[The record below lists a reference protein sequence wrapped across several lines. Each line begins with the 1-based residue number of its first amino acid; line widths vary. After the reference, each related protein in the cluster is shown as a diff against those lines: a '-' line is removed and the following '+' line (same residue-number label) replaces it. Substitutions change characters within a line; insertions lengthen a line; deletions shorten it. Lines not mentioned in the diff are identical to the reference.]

1 MIIRVFRARVRPGK
15 EREFERLVKE
25 QSIPMVRKQ
34 KGVLAEYA
42 GRPVG
47 SNSNEFTFVS
57 VWKDLSDI
65 KTFVGE
71 DWEKSVI
78 PPDELPLIEEA
89 FIHHYEVF
97 HRDTHD
103 K

>member
-1 MIIRVFRARVRPGK
+1 MIIRVFRAKVRPGK
-15 EREFERLVKE
+15 QREFERLVKE
-25 QSIPMVRKQ
+25 QSIPLVKRQ
-34 KGVLAEYA
+34 RGVLAEYA

-57 VWKDLSDI
+57 VWKDLEDL
-65 KTFVGE
+65 KAFAGK

-78 PPDELPLIEEA
+78 PPDELPLLEET
-89 FIHHYEVF
+89 FVHHFELF
-97 HRDTHD
+97 HRDARE